1 MMRDKTEDILRKISD
16 TYRRKTPGSKAH
28 HRKAVGY
35 LPGGDTRTA
44 TYIAPYP
51 VYMEAGRGCYL
62 FDVDGNAYLDL
73 LGNYTSLIHGHA
85 FPAIVSAIQEQAA
98 RGTVFGSAGAI
109 QYLHAEHLCR
119 RIPGMDRVRYC
130 NSGTEATL
138 FAIRAARAFTG
149 KDGIIKMDGGYH
161 GGHDLAEVNIVPDIE
176 SKGPPRASA
185 RAGVPASVLQEVRVV
200 SFNDLAAVES
210 LLETEADRTAAIIV
224 EPVLGAGGVIPA
236 QKGYLAGLREMA
248 DRFGVLLIFD
258 EVITF
263 RLDTGGM
270 QRLTG
275 VKPDL
280 TSLGKI
286 IGGGLPVGAFGGR
299 SDIMARFD
307 PAHPRALFHS
317 GTFNAA
323 NIVMA
328 AGLSALKAL
337 DQATIDRINA
347 LGERLKKGLMDAFKQ
362 AGLRGQV
369 TGIGSLN
376 QVHWCKTPL
385 NNARESG
392 RALKA
397 AAELPGLLHLEMMN
411 RGIYCAKRGMFVI
424 STPMKNEDIDRTAAG
439 FAEALAMLKPYIA
452 VRFPQLVAEG

>member
-1 MMRDKTEDILRKISD
+1 MRDNSEQISRKILD
-16 TYRRKTPGSKAH
+16 TYRRRTPGSKAH
-28 HRKAVGY
+28 DQKAARY
-35 LPGGDTRTA
+35 LPGGDTRAA

-51 VYMEAGRGCYL
+51 VYMEEGRGCYL
-62 FDVDGNAYLDL
+62 FDVDGNKYLDL

-85 FPAIVSAIQEQAA
+85 FPAIVEAIQEQAA
-98 RGTVFGSAGAI
+98 KGTVFGSAGDI

-119 RIPGMDRVRYC
+119 RIPGMDKIRYC

-149 KDGIIKMDGGYH
+149 RDGIIKMDGGYH
-161 GGHDLAEVNIVPDIE
+161 GGHDLAEVNIVPDVE
-176 SKGPPRASA
+176 SEGPPRASA

-200 SFNDLAAVES
+200 SFNDLEAVES
-210 LLETEADRTAAIIV
+210 LLETDADRIAAIIV

-248 DRFGVLLIFD
+248 DRYGVLLIFD
-258 EVITF
+258 EVITL

-275 VKPDL
+275 VRPDL

-299 SDIMARFD
+299 ADIMARFD
-307 PAHPRALFHS
+307 PAHPRAIFHS

-328 AGLSALKAL
+328 AGLSALEAL

-347 LGERLKKGLMDAFKQ
+347 LGEGLKKGLRDAFKQ
-362 AGLRGQV
+362 TGLRGQV

-376 QVHWCKTPL
+376 QIHWCDTPL

-397 AAELPGLLHLEMMN
+397 VAELPGLLHLEMMN
-411 RGIYCAKRGMFVI
+411 RGIYCAKRGMFVV
-424 STPMKNEDIDRTAAG
+424 STPMKDEDIDRTAAD
-439 FAEALAMLKPYIA
+439 FAEALAMLKSYVA
-452 VRFPQLVAEG
+452 DRFPQLIAAG

>member
-1 MMRDKTEDILRKISD
+1 MRVNTEEITRKILD
-16 TYRRKTPGSKAH
+16 TYRGKTPGSKAH
-28 HRKAVGY
+28 HKKAARY
-35 LPGGDTRTA
+35 LPGGDTRAA
-44 TYIAPYP
+44 TYFAPYP
-51 VYMEAGRGCYL
+51 VYMEKGRGCYL
-62 FDVDGNAYLDL
+62 YDVDGNEYLDM

-85 FPAIVSAIQEQAA
+85 FPAIVEAIQEQAA

-109 QYLHAEHLCR
+109 QYLHAEQLCR
-119 RIPGMDRVRYC
+119 RIPGMDMVRYC

-138 FAIRAARAFTG
+138 FAIRAARAFTH

-176 SKGPPRASA
+176 SDGPPRASA
-185 RAGVPASVLQEVRVV
+185 RAGVPGSVLQEVRVV

-210 LLETEADRTAAIIV
+210 LLETDADRVAAIIV
-224 EPVLGAGGVIPA
+224 EPVLGAGGVVPA
-236 QKGYLAGLREMA
+236 RKGYLAGLREMA

-258 EVITF
+258 EVISL

-270 QRLTG
+270 QKLAG
-275 VKPDL
+275 VRPDL

-299 SDIMARFD
+299 ADIMARFD
-307 PAHPRALFHS
+307 PAHPQAISHS

-337 DQATIDRINA
+337 NQATIDRINA
-347 LGERLKKGLMDAFKQ
+347 LGERLREGLKDAFDKT
-362 AGLRGQV
+362 GLRGQV

-376 QVHWCKTPL
+376 QVHWCETPL

-424 STPMKNEDIDRTAAG
+424 STPMKDEEIDQTAAG
-439 FAEALAMLKPYIA
+439 FAEALAVLKPYIA
-452 VRFPQLVAEG
+452 ARFPQLSEAG

>member
-1 MMRDKTEDILRKISD
+1 MQDKTEEISRKILD

-28 HRKAVGY
+28 HQNAARY
-35 LPGGDTRTA
+35 LPGGDTRAA
-44 TYIAPYP
+44 TYFSPYP
-51 VYMEAGRGCYL
+51 VYMDKGRGCYL
-62 FDVDGNAYLDL
+62 YDVDGNEYLDL

-85 FPAIVSAIQEQAA
+85 FPPIVEAIQEQAA
-98 RGTVFGSAGAI
+98 RGTVFGSAGAV
-109 QYLHAEHLCR
+109 QYLHAEHLCS
-119 RIPGMDRVRYC
+119 RIPGMDMVRYC

-138 FAIRAARAFTG
+138 FAIRAARVFTG
-149 KDGIIKMDGGYH
+149 KDGIIKIDGGYH

-176 SKGPPRASA
+176 SQGPPRASA
-185 RAGVPASVLQEVRVV
+185 RAGVPAGVLQEVRVV

-210 LLETEADRTAAIIV
+210 LLETDADRIAAIIV
-224 EPVLGAGGVIPA
+224 EPVLGAGGVVPA

-258 EVITF
+258 EVITL

-270 QRLTG
+270 QRMAG
-275 VKPDL
+275 VRPDL

-299 SDIMARFD
+299 ADIMACFN
-307 PAHPRALFHS
+307 PAHPQAIFHS

-337 DQATIDRINA
+337 NQETIDRINV
-347 LGERLKKGLMDAFKQ
+347 LGERLRKGFKDAFSRT
-362 AGLRGQV
+362 GLRGQV
-369 TGIGSLN
+369 TGIGSLT
-376 QVHWCKTPL
+376 QVHWCDCPI
-385 NNARESG
+385 NDARASG
-392 RALKA
+392 CALKA
-397 AAELPGLLHLEMMN
+397 AAELPGLLHLELMN

-424 STPMKNEDIDRTAAG
+424 CTPMKDEEIDQTTAG
-439 FAEALAMLKPYIA
+439 FADVLAMLKPYIA
-452 VRFPQLVAEG
+452 ARFPQLVSVG

>member
-1 MMRDKTEDILRKISD
+1 
-16 TYRRKTPGSKAH
+16 
-28 HRKAVGY
+28 
-35 LPGGDTRTA
+35 
-44 TYIAPYP
+44 
-51 VYMEAGRGCYL
+51 
-62 FDVDGNAYLDL
+62 
-73 LGNYTSLIHGHA
+73 
-85 FPAIVSAIQEQAA
+85 
-98 RGTVFGSAGAI
+98 
-109 QYLHAEHLCR
+109 
-119 RIPGMDRVRYC
+119 
-130 NSGTEATL
+130 
-138 FAIRAARAFTG
+138 
-149 KDGIIKMDGGYH
+149 MDGGYH
-161 GGHDLAEVNIVPDIE
+161 GGHDLAEVNIVPDVE
-176 SKGPPRASA
+176 SEGPPRASA

-200 SFNDLAAVES
+200 SFNDLEAVES
-210 LLETEADRTAAIIV
+210 LLETDADRIAAIIV

-248 DRFGVLLIFD
+248 DRYGVLLIFD
-258 EVITF
+258 EVITL

-275 VKPDL
+275 VRPDL

-299 SDIMARFD
+299 ADIMARFD
-307 PAHPRALFHS
+307 PAHPRAIFHS

-328 AGLSALKAL
+328 AGLSALEAL

-347 LGERLKKGLMDAFKQ
+347 LGEGLKKGLRDAFKQ
-362 AGLRGQV
+362 TGLRGQV

-376 QVHWCKTPL
+376 QIHWCDTPL

-397 AAELPGLLHLEMMN
+397 VAELPGLLHLEMMN

-424 STPMKNEDIDRTAAG
+424 STPMKDKDIDQTAAG
-439 FAEALAMLKPYIA
+439 FAEALTMLKPYIA
-452 VRFPQLVAEG
+452 DRFPQLIAAG